1 MSALIIIVILLVL
14 VGIVYAYFSHM
25 HTQNIRREK
34 VANLIKE
41 LLRLLDVRQK
51 YINANTLE
59 LCYEVYKDLI
69 KYFLPYVQRC
79 SSINADPYGIFRAP
93 GDPLSP
99 TYQDSLKNITEENI
113 FLGNIYGLVTK
124 PLSYWETC
132 DDKEAKDLVWRQFY
146 NYLHSGLT
154 DIERQI
160 KKEINK
166 TSGHTVYKL

>member
-34 VANLIKE
+34 VANLKE
-41 LLRLLDVRQK
+41 LLRLLDVSRQN
-51 YINANTLE
+51 YIHANTLE

-93 GDPLSP
+93 GDPFSP

-166 TSGHTVYKL
+166 TSGHTIYKL

>member
-93 GDPLSP
+93 GDPFSP

>member
-34 VANLIKE
+34 VANLKE
-41 LLRLLDVRQK
+41 LLRLLDVSRQN
-51 YINANTLE
+51 YIHANTLE

-93 GDPLSP
+93 GDPFSP

-154 DIERQI
+154 DIEHQI

>member
-34 VANLIKE
+34 VANLKE
-41 LLRLLDVRQK
+41 LLRLLDVSRQN
-51 YINANTLE
+51 YIHANTLE

-93 GDPLSP
+93 GDPFSP

-154 DIERQI
+154 DIEHQI

-166 TSGHTVYKL
+166 TSDHTVYKL

>member
-1 MSALIIIVILLVL
+1 MSALIIIAVLLIL
-14 VGIVYAYFSHM
+14 VGIVYVYFSHM

-34 VANLIKE
+34 VANLKE
-41 LLRLLDVRQK
+41 LLRLLDIVRKK
-51 YINANTLE
+51 YIHANTLE

-93 GDPLSP
+93 GDPFSS

-132 DDKEAKDLVWRQFY
+132 NDKDAKNQVRRQFY

-154 DIERQI
+154 DIEHQI

-166 TSGHTVYKL
+166 TSGHTIYKL